1 MKKYISQKLIG
12 KGGFGKVYKIK
23 DEYNKEYALKKI
35 NIKTPYYKENS
46 NIITEL
52 QILRYHKCNYL
63 IKYHSCHLEINKL
76 CIITDF
82 YEKGDLF
89 YLIQDMKKRG
99 DNFDENII
107 WKIFLDICLGV
118 EYLHDNNIIHR
129 DLKTSNILID
139 NNYRA
144 YIGDFGVSKILN
156 KYPHTST
163 QIGTP
168 FYMSPELFR
177 KINYGKKVD
186 IWSLG
191 CILYEMVD
199 LNQPFMNNKSMYSL
213 SLRVV
218 KGNYPKIC
226 AHKYSMDIINL
237 IYYLLETN
245 PKKRLSIKGLLSL
258 KYIQKKLNEYKY
270 NSLKNNK
277 DIPDI
282 QKVPMNLNEWD
293 IIINSKNDNKIQ
305 KTIVVKKNNFIKDK
319 KTQIDFLRDYK
330 KRVLNKIDYIEQKI
344 NKEIEKDKKYLDDFN
359 LERKKANNSK
369 LFNCEKERKYRKRS
383 ASVI

>member
-1 MKKYISQKLIG
+1 MEKYLSQKLIG

-35 NIKTPYYKENS
+35 NIKTSYKENS

-82 YEKGDLF
+82 YERGDLF
-89 YLIQDMKKRG
+89 YVIQNMKKIEE
-99 DNFDENII
+99 NFEENILC
-107 WKIFLDICLGV
+107 KIFLDICLGV
-118 EYLHDNNIIHR
+118 KYLHDNNIIHR

-139 NNYRA
+139 KNYRA
-144 YIGDFGVSKILN
+144 YIGDFGISKILT
-156 KYPHTST
+156 KYPKTST

-191 CILYEMVD
+191 CILYEMIE
-199 LNQPFMNNKSMYSL
+199 LKQPFMNNESMYSL

-218 KGNYPKIC
+218 KGNYPKIYT
-226 AHKYSMDIINL
+226 HKYSMDIINL

-245 PKKRLSIKGLLSL
+245 PEKRLSIKCLLSL
-258 KYIQKKLNEYKY
+258 KYIKKKLNEYQY
-270 NSLKNNK
+270 NYIKNNK
-277 DIPDI
+277 DIPNI
-282 QKVPMNLNEWD
+282 KKVPVNLNEWD
-293 IIINSKNDNKIQ
+293 NVINTENINIIQ
-305 KTIVVKKNNFIKDK
+305 KTILVKKNNFIKDK
-319 KTQIDFLRDYK
+319 KTQIDFLRDYQN
-330 KRVLNKIDYIEQKI
+330 RVLNKIDYLEQRLY
-344 NKEIEKDKKYLDDFN
+344 KEIEKDKKYLDDFN
-359 LERKKANNSK
+359 LEIENANNPKLSK
-369 LFNCEKERKYRKRS
+369 CKKQKKYRKRS